1 MEANG
6 GMYSKFCIDAE
17 GPDGSTVTKQV
28 KKFLGNVSQMS
39 ERAARREHARIME
52 DVNFR
57 RGSNAPVPNGQTFA
71 DAVGKWRSA
80 IAPNLS
86 PGTVRAYESHLRT
99 HVMPRFAQSAL
110 HEMGVH
116 QLQQFA
122 TDLRKSELSGKTVE
136 NILGAMF
143 AIMEYAEKCGMKVAK
158 VSFKDWQLG
167 STKRETP
174 VPFFT
179 REQAALI
186 IDEAK
191 EPFKTLFTLAW
202 FTGMRAGEL
211 LALTLD
217 DLNFASKTV
226 RVNKSSDDNTR
237 QIRQPKTKSSVALL
251 PMPSAL
257 EAKLRN
263 YIRQWKPNP
272 SGILFA
278 TRNGLRPR
286 SRDNVVKCGLKPVL
300 CKLGIPSAN
309 TGLHAFRH
317 GLATELVD
325 SNAPLPVV
333 QKQLRHADIATTLRI
348 YTHAIPQS
356 QRDAMEGVN
365 LQSVLSNGTVL
376 KFATK

>member
-1 MEANG
+1 
-6 GMYSKFCIDAE
+6 MYCKHYVDAV

-28 KKFLGNVSQMS
+28 MRYIGNIKTMS
-39 ERAARREHARIME
+39 ERAARREHDRIMAE
-52 DVNFR
+52 VNLQ
-57 RGSNAPVPNGQTFA
+57 RGSIAPVPKGQTFA
-71 DAVGKWRSA
+71 DAVAKWRSA
-80 IAPNLS
+80 VAPQMS

-99 HVMPRFAQSAL
+99 HIMPRFEKCAL

-122 TDLRKSELSGKTVE
+122 TDLRQSLSGKTVV
-136 NILGAMF
+136 NILSTLF
-143 AIMEYAEKCGMKVAK
+143 TIVDYSERCGMKVAK
-158 VSFKDWQLG
+158 ARFKDLQLG
-167 STKRETP
+167 TTKRETP

-202 FTGMRAGEL
+202 FTAMRAGEL

-217 DLNFASKTV
+217 DLNFANKTV

-251 PMPSAL
+251 PMPSVL
-257 EAKLRN
+257 EAVLRD

-272 SGILFA
+272 KGILFP

-300 CKLGIPSAN
+300 RKLGIPSAN

-317 GLATELVD
+317 GLATELVE
-325 SNAPLPVV
+325 SNAPLSVL
-333 QKQLRHADIATTLRI
+333 QKQMRHADIATTLRI

-356 QRDAMEGVN
+356 QRDAMEAVG
-365 LQSVLSNGTVL
+365 LQSVCRTSRVVL
-376 KFATK
+376 FASK

>member
-6 GMYSKFCIDAE
+6 GMYSKFCIDAD

-39 ERAARREHARIME
+39 ERTARREHARIME
-52 DVNFR
+52 DVNFK
-57 RGSNAPVPNGQTFA
+57 RGSTAPAPKGRTFA
-71 DAVGKWRSA
+71 DAVKKWRSA
-80 IAPNLS
+80 IAPHLS
-86 PGTVRAYESHLRT
+86 PGTVRAYESNLRT
-99 HVMPRFAQSAL
+99 HIMPRFAQYAL

-122 TDLRKSELSGKTVE
+122 TDLRGLDRSSKTVE
-136 NILGAMF
+136 NVLGSMF
-143 AIMEYAEKCGMKVAK
+143 SIMDYAEKCGTKVAK
-158 VSFKDWQLG
+158 VSFKDLQLG
-167 STKRETP
+167 TTTRKTY

-186 IDEAK
+186 IEQAK
-191 EPFKTLFTLAW
+191 EPFKALFTLAW
-202 FTGMRAGEL
+202 FTGMRAGEI

-217 DLNFASKTV
+217 DLDFTSKTV
-226 RVNKSSDDNTR
+226 RVNKSADDNTR
-237 QIRQPKTKSSVALL
+237 QIRQPKTDSSVGLL

-257 EAKLRN
+257 EAVLRD

-300 CKLGIPSAN
+300 RKLGIPSAN

-317 GLATELVD
+317 GLATELLE
-325 SNAPLPVV
+325 SNAPLTAL
-333 QKQLRHADIATTLRI
+333 QRQMRHADITTTLRL

-376 KFATK
+376 KFAAK

>member
-1 MEANG
+1 
-6 GMYSKFCIDAE
+6 MYCKHYVDAV

-28 KKFLGNVSQMS
+28 MRYIGNTKTMS
-39 ERAARREHARIME
+39 ERAARREHDRIMQE
-52 DVNFR
+52 VNLQ
-57 RGSNAPVPNGQTFA
+57 RGSLAPVSKGQTFA
-71 DAVGKWRSA
+71 DAVAKWRSA
-80 IAPNLS
+80 VAPILS

-99 HVMPRFAQSAL
+99 HIIPRFAQCAL

-122 TDLRKSELSGKTVE
+122 TDLRGLDRSSKTVG
-136 NILGAMF
+136 NVLGSMF
-143 AIMEYAEKCGMKVAK
+143 SIMDYAEKCGMKVAK
-158 VSFKDWQLG
+158 ARFKDLQLG
-167 STKRETP
+167 TTKRETP

-179 REQAALI
+179 REQASLI

-217 DLNFASKTV
+217 DLDFSSKTV

-237 QIRQPKTKSSVALL
+237 QIRQPKTKASVAQL

-257 EAKLRN
+257 EAVLRD

-272 SGILFA
+272 SGILFP

-300 CKLGIPSAN
+300 RKLGIPSAN

-317 GLATELVD
+317 GLATELVE
-325 SNAPLPVV
+325 SNAPLTVL
-333 QKQLRHADIATTLRI
+333 QKQMRHADIATTLRI

-356 QRDAMEGVN
+356 QRDAMEGVG
-365 LQSVLSNGTVL
+365 LQSVGRTSRVVL
-376 KFATK
+376 FAAK

>member
-6 GMYSKFCIDAE
+6 GFYSQFYIDAV
-17 GPDGSTVTKQV
+17 GPDGATVTKQV
-28 KKFLGNVSQMS
+28 KKFLGNISQMS

-52 DVNFR
+52 DVNFK
-57 RGSNAPVPNGQTFA
+57 RGSIAPAPKGRTFA
-71 DAVGKWRSA
+71 DAVNNWRSA

-86 PGTVRAYESHLRT
+86 PGTVRAYESNLRT
-99 HVMPRFAQSAL
+99 HIMPRFAQCAL

-116 QLQQFA
+116 QIQQFA
-122 TDLRKSELSGKTVE
+122 TDLRGLDRSSKTVE
-136 NILGAMF
+136 IVLGSMF
-143 AIMEYAEKCGMKVAK
+143 SIMDYAEKCGTKVAK
-158 VSFKDWQLG
+158 VSFKDLQLG
-167 STKRETP
+167 TTTRKTP
-174 VPFFT
+174 APFFT

-186 IDEAK
+186 IEAAK

-202 FTGMRAGEL
+202 FTGMRAGEI

-217 DLNFASKTV
+217 DLDFTSKTV
-226 RVNKSSDDNTR
+226 RVNKSADDNTR
-237 QIRQPKTKSSVALL
+237 KIRQPKTDSSVGLL

-257 EAKLRN
+257 EAVLRD

-300 CKLGIPSAN
+300 RKLGIPGAN

-365 LQSVLSNGTVL
+365 LQSVRSINAVL
-376 KFATK
+376 KFAAK